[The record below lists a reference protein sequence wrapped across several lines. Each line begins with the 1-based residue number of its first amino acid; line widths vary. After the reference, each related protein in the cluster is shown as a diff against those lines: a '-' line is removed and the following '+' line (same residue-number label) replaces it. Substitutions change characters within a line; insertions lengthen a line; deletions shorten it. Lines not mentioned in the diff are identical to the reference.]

1 MIHTTVGQVGHFFV
15 IVSFVTALVATV
27 AYLISALSQRNAVAP
42 EPDVQRDELPQL
54 EYASGG
60 TNVAV
65 KAPKTRRP
73 VMNGPRPAAPVRRQP
88 EPNDDWRTLARW
100 AFYAH
105 GVAIVSVVATLFYI
119 VYSHYFEYHYAWSH
133 SSRALPV
140 QYMISC
146 FWEGQEG
153 SFLLWLF
160 WNAVLGAI
168 LIRTAGRQWE
178 APMMTVFALVQAFLA
193 SMILGTIVAGSL
205 KIGSS
210 PFLLLTE
217 AMPDAPI
224 FTADPTFV
232 PKDGNGL
239 NPLLQN
245 YWMVI
250 HPPTLFLGFALT
262 LVPFAYCIAGLWRN
276 QPLAWIRPAL
286 PWTLFGA
293 MILGIGIIMGGYWAY
308 ETLNFGGY
316 WNWDPVENAVYVP
329 WLVMVAA
336 LHTMLIAKRSSAG
349 LKTAVILT
357 ISTFL
362 LILYST
368 FLTRSGILGN
378 ASVHSFTDLGLSGQ
392 LLIYLLVFV
401 ALAVVL
407 AARKWKYIP
416 SDKDEASVY
425 TKEFWLFIGA
435 TVLCLAAFQVIATTS
450 IPVYNKI
457 LESFG
462 KVSNL
467 ALPADQI
474 AHYNKFQVWFFVAIA
489 LLTGVGQYMWWRK
502 LEDKKWDAL
511 VTPAILTL
519 LISAGAIAFGAVKN
533 PVYMALLVASVFA
546 LMTNG
551 TILLGIIRGNYRLS
565 GGAIAHIGMALM
577 LIGVLYSAGFSK
589 VISLNNTGLL
599 ISKQDAFT
607 KNDNKENKENTLLW
621 LNQPEQMGPYQL
633 TYRGQR
639 IEARNVPGY
648 IPRKDVLVIEGDFHG
663 IAQRDIE
670 QNGKVYYKRGDT
682 LALYPENVFYEV
694 QYREPNGKIFTL
706 YPRAQANERM
716 GLLASPDIRHKAD
729 RDMYTFVS
737 SVPDPRTESTWSKT
751 ETYSVAI
758 KDTFFL
764 NDYVAILDD
773 VARTNQVDGIDIG
786 PNDAAIRA
794 RVRVLDK
801 TGEQI
806 IQPAFVIR
814 DRMVAHP
821 AETSDELGIRI
832 QLTQIDPRTGKF
844 TFAVNRTQRDYIV
857 MKALEK
863 PLINVL
869 WIGTLI
875 VVLGFLIATLRRYRE
890 FARMN
895 AKSV

>member
-1 MIHTTVGQVGHFFV
+1 MIHTTVGQLGHFFV
-15 IVSFVTALVATV
+15 ILSFVTALVATV
-27 AYLISALSQRNAVAP
+27 AYFISALGRRAVAQP
-42 EPDVQRDELPQL
+42 VVVEEPQL
-54 EYASGG
+54 AYAGG
-60 TNVAV
+60 ASFGGKTSRRAV
-65 KAPKTRRP
+65 SNKATASPE
-73 VMNGPRPAAPVRRQP
+73 AAPR
-88 EPNDDWRTLARW
+88 DDWRRLARW
-100 AFYAH
+100 AFYIH
-105 GVAIVSVVATLFYI
+105 GLAVTGVGVCLYWII
-119 VYSHYFEYHYAWSH
+119 NNHYFEYHYAWSH
-133 SSRALPV
+133 SSRALPL
-140 QYMISC
+140 QYVISC

-160 WNAVLGAI
+160 WNALLGAM
-168 LIRTAGRQWE
+168 LIRTSGKTWE
-178 APMMTVFALVQAFLA
+178 APVMTIFALVQAFLA
-193 SMILGTIVAGSL
+193 SMILGVVFGDTF

-210 PFLLLTE
+210 PFLLLSE

-250 HPPTLFLGFALT
+250 HPPTLFLGFAFT
-262 LVPFAYCIAGLWRN
+262 LIPFAYCIAGLWRN
-276 QPLAWIRPAL
+276 EPYNWIRPAQ
-286 PWTLFGA
+286 PWTLLGA
-293 MILGIGIIMGGYWAY
+293 GILGIGIMMGGYWAY

-336 LHTMLIAKRSSAG
+336 LHAMLIAKRSSTG
-349 LKTAVILT
+349 LKTAIILSIT
-357 ISTFL
+357 TFL

-392 LLIYLLVFV
+392 LLLYLMAFV
-401 ALAVVL
+401 VLAIVLAVV
-407 AARKWKYIP
+407 KWKHIP
-416 SDKDEASVY
+416 SDEKEASVY

-435 TVLCLAAFQVIATTS
+435 TVLCLSAFQVIATTS

-457 LESFG
+457 MESFG

-474 AHYNKFQVWFFVAIA
+474 AHYNKFQVWFFVVIA
-489 LLTGVGQYMWWRK
+489 LLTGVGQYLWWRK
-502 LEDKKWDAL
+502 VENKKWDAL
-511 VTPAILTL
+511 MTPAILTL
-519 LISAGAIAFGAVKN
+519 LISAGLIAFGSIKN

-551 TILLGIIRGNYRLS
+551 TVLLGVIRGNYRLS

-577 LIGVLYSAGFSK
+577 LIGILYSAGFSK
-589 VISLNNTGLL
+589 VISLNTSGLL
-599 ISKQDAFT
+599 ISKQDVFT

-621 LNQPEQMGPYQL
+621 LNQPERMGPYQL
-633 TYRGQR
+633 TYRGQY
-639 IEARNVPGY
+639 IEARDVPGY
-648 IPRKDVLVIEGDFHG
+648 IPRRDVTVIEGDFRG

-682 LALYPENVFYEV
+682 LALYPENTYYQVE
-694 QYREPNGKIFTL
+694 YREPNGKVFSL
-706 YPRAQANERM
+706 YPRAQVNERM
-716 GLLASPDIRHKAD
+716 GLLASPDTRHEAD
-729 RDMYTFVS
+729 RDIYTYVN
-737 SVPDPRTESTWSKT
+737 SVPDPTADNKWEKT

-773 VARTNQVDGIDIG
+773 VVRTTDVEGMDIG
-786 PNDAAIRA
+786 PNDAAVRA
-794 RVRVLDK
+794 RVRVLSK
-801 TGEQI
+801 NGEQI
-806 IQPAFVIR
+806 LSPAFIIK
-814 DRMVAHP
+814 DRMVGRR
-821 AETSDELGIRI
+821 AETSDELGVRI
-832 QLTQIDPRTGKF
+832 QLNEIDPRTGKF

-857 MKALEK
+857 MKAFEK

-869 WIGTLI
+869 WIGTLV
-875 VVLGFLIATLRRYRE
+875 VVLGFLISTVRRYRE
-890 FARMN
+890 AGKMQRKV
-895 AKSV
+895 A

>member
-1 MIHTTVGQVGHFFV
+1 MIHTTVGQLGHFFV
-15 IVSFVTALVATV
+15 ILSFVTALVATV
-27 AYLISALSQRNAVAP
+27 AYFLSALGRRSAAQPALV
-42 EPDVQRDELPQL
+42 EEPQL
-54 EYASGG
+54 AYAGEASGQATPG
-60 TNVAV
+60 RASFGGKTAKR
-65 KAPKTRRP
+65 KAPANP
-73 VMNGPRPAAPVRRQP
+73 VAQSATPGK
-88 EPNDDWRTLARW
+88 DDWRTLARW
-100 AFYAH
+100 AFYIH
-105 GVAIVSVVATLFYI
+105 GAAIVGVGVCLYWI
-119 VYSHYFEYHYAWSH
+119 IYNHYFEYHYAWSH
-133 SSRALPV
+133 SSLALPV
-140 QYMISC
+140 QYVISC

-160 WNAVLGAI
+160 WNALLGAI
-168 LIRTAGRQWE
+168 LIRTSGKQWE
-178 APMMTVFALVQAFLA
+178 APMMAVFALVQAFLA
-193 SMILGTIVAGSL
+193 SMILGVIFGDTFKL
-205 KIGSS
+205 GSS

-276 QPLAWIRPAL
+276 QPVAWIRPAQ
-286 PWTLFGA
+286 PWALLGGA
-293 MILGIGIIMGGYWAY
+293 VLGIGIMMGGYWAY

-329 WLVMVAA
+329 WLVLVAA
-336 LHTMLIAKRSSAG
+336 LHTMLIAKRSSTG
-349 LKTAVILT
+349 LKTAIILT
-357 ISTFL
+357 VAQFL

-392 LLIYLLVFV
+392 LLIYLLAFVVLSV
-401 ALAVVL
+401 ALMV
-407 AARKWKYIP
+407 RKWKHLP
-416 SDKDEASVY
+416 TDEQEASVY

-435 TVLCLAAFQVIATTS
+435 TVICLAAFQVIATTS

-474 AHYNKFQVWFFVAIA
+474 AHYNKFQVWFFVVIA
-489 LLTGVGQYMWWRK
+489 LLTGVGQYLWWRRI
-502 LEDKKWDAL
+502 EHKKWDAL
-511 VTPAILTL
+511 ITPAILTL
-519 LISAGAIAFGAVKN
+519 LVSAGLIAFGEIKN
-533 PVYMALLVASVFA
+533 PVYMALLVASLFA
-546 LMTNG
+546 LLANG
-551 TILLGIIRGNYRLS
+551 TILLGIIRGNYQVS

-577 LIGVLYSAGFSK
+577 LIGILYSAGFSK
-589 VISLNNTGLL
+589 VISFNTSGLL
-599 ISKQDAFT
+599 ISKQDEFT

-621 LNQPEQMGPYQL
+621 LGQPNRMGPYQI

-639 IEARNVPGY
+639 IEARDVPGY
-648 IPRKDVLVIEGDFHG
+648 IPRRDVLVIEGDFHG

-670 QNGKVYYKRGDT
+670 RNGKVYYKRGDT
-682 LALYPENVFYEV
+682 LALYPENTYYEV
-694 QYREPNGKIFTL
+694 EYREPDGKIFSL
-706 YPRAQANERM
+706 FPRAQVNDRM

-729 RDMYTFVS
+729 RDTYTFVS
-737 SVPDPRTESTWSKT
+737 SVPDPNVENKWEKT

-764 NDYVAILDD
+764 NDFVAVLDD
-773 VARTNQVDGIDIG
+773 VVRTNEVEGMDIG
-786 PNDAAIRA
+786 PNDAAVRA
-794 RVRVLDK
+794 RVRVMDK
-801 TGEQI
+801 NGEHI
-806 IQPAFVIR
+806 LNPAFIIK
-814 DRMVAHP
+814 DRMVGRK
-821 AETSDELGIRI
+821 AETSDELGIR
-832 QLTQIDPRTGKF
+832 LALNEIDPRTGKF

-857 MKALEK
+857 MKAYEK

-875 VVLGFLIATLRRYRE
+875 VVLGFVLSTIRRYRE
-890 FARMN
+890 FSKMRDKA
-895 AKSV
+895 